1 MLMDIDH
8 IGIAVKNLGSVM
20 ATLEEAFGIQP
31 SFEENVSDQ
40 MVRVAGF
47 NIGNSV
53 IEYIEPTATDS
64 PLSKFLDKRGN
75 GLHHI
80 AFRVADIDNT
90 LDRLKSKGFQLI
102 DDKAKNGAGGKRI
115 AFLHP
120 KSFNGIL
127 IELCEY

>member
-1 MLMDIDH
+1 MVKEVDH
-8 IGIAVKNLGSVM
+8 IGIAVKNLESII

-31 SFEENVSDQ
+31 SFKEDVVDQ
-40 MVRVAGF
+40 KVRVAGY

-53 IEYIEPTATDS
+53 IEYLEPTSPDS

-80 AFRVADIDNT
+80 ALRVSNLNNT
-90 LDRLKSKGFQLI
+90 LEILKTKGYRLI
-102 DDKAKNGAGGKRI
+102 DDKAKNGANGKRI

-120 KSFNGIL
+120 ASFNGIL